1 VGEGGEEREGE
12 GGTGWSGEC
21 AFEAL
26 MFLGTVLRY
35 YSHYVFIYL
44 LLLPAELYN
53 GSARAQKQANANP
66 HLAQAVRGL

>member
-1 VGEGGEEREGE
+1 MSEKA
-12 GGTGWSGEC
+12 GWSGEC

-26 MFLGTVLRY
+26 MFLGTFLRY

-53 GSARAQKQANANP
+53 SPARAQKEANVNR
-66 HLAQAVRGL
+66 HLAQPVGGL